1 MKDYVDVEE
10 DQDEEDSESELEV
23 CLMGLRNQGVSMPL
37 RNQVIHNQLT
47 HKNNITNMNS
57 YKLVQYLNERYKK
70 SIDKY
75 ATQTNPLK

>member
-23 CLMGLRNQGVSMPL
+23 CLMDLRNQGVSMPL

-47 HKNNITNMNS
+47 HENNITNMNS
-57 YKLVQYLNERYKK
+57 YKLVQYLNKSLKK